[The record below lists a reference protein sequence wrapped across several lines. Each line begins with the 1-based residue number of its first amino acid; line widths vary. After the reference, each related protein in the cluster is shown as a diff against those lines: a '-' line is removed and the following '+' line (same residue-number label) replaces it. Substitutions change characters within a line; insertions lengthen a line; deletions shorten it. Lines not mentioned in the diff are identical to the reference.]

1 MRERQL
7 LYLFLGLNVALAG
20 AFMVYLFLSTSREPG
35 VVATNFSPPAKTNI
49 IREVQPTLAPKTN
62 AAVAVA
68 VTNRAIGTTVVA
80 VASNAMGATSPT
92 PVITSRRFS
101 WQDVE
106 TDAYRTYID
115 SLRAVGCPEE
125 KVRGIVV
132 ADVNELFDKKRVR
145 EAVQHDMQWWRAE
158 AQNLTMV
165 NVLQER
171 GRALEEQRAALI
183 AKLLG
188 QEAAEQEKG
197 EALMWTAVQ
206 LSGPVLGALP
216 PKLHNEVQEICAR
229 SMERHQSYFWS
240 RVNEGQPMNQVEM
253 AKLREQTRAD
263 LRKVL
268 NEDQVE
274 EFVLRYSHNASRL
287 REELRGFEPT
297 PEEFR
302 KIFRAI
308 DPLEHQL
315 QMEFGGPEAMSE
327 KQRER
332 FERQRD
338 EAIREAL
345 APARYQAYAL
355 TKDPLYRQAQMMALQ
370 YGAPPKAILPI
381 YQMTKLNESKR
392 QQIINDANLTPQQ
405 KSEALNAMNLE
416 QQKTIQRIVTENA
429 NR

>member
-1 MRERQL
+1 MRERNL

-20 AFMVYLFLSTSREPG
+20 AFGIYLFLSTNRQPG
-35 VVATNFSPPAKTNI
+35 VVATSFTPPAKTNPVA
-49 IREVQPTLAPKTN
+49 RAVQSAPAAKTN
-62 AAVAVA
+62 VIAVS
-68 VTNRAIGTTVVA
+68 TNRAPVVTATDSNVLASSTVPKPTF
-80 VASNAMGATSPT
+80 TSKK
-92 PVITSRRFS
+92 FS

-106 TDAYRTYID
+106 NDAYRTYIE
-115 SLRAVGCPEE
+115 SLRAVGCPDD
-125 KVRGIVV
+125 KIRTIVV
-132 ADVNELFDKKRVR
+132 ADVNELFDKRR
-145 EAVQHDMQWWRAE
+145 LQEAVRHDIQWWRPE
-158 AQNLTMV
+158 AQNLAIV

-188 QEAAEQEKG
+188 EEAATQEKSDT
-197 EALMWTAVQ
+197 LLWSSVQ
-206 LSGPVLGALP
+206 LTGPVLGALAP
-216 PKLHNEVQEICAR
+216 DVHNEVQDICAR
-229 SMERHQSYFWS
+229 SMERHQNYFWT

-253 AKLREQTRAD
+253 AKLREQTRSD

-268 NEDQVE
+268 NDDQVE

-297 PEEFR
+297 PDEFR

-308 DPLEHQL
+308 DPLEHQMQL
-315 QMEFGGPEAMSE
+315 EYGGPEAMSE

-332 FERQRD
+332 FDGQRN

-345 APARYQAYAL
+345 SPERYQAFLL
-355 TKDPLYRQAQMMALQ
+355 TKDPLYRQAQMVALQ
-370 YGAPPKAILPI
+370 YGAPPKAVLPL
-381 YQMTKLNESKR
+381 YKMTKLNESKR
-392 QQIINDANLTPQQ
+392 QEIINGANLTPQQ

-416 QQKTIQRIVTENA
+416 QQRHIQRIVSESA

>member
-1 MRERQL
+1 MRERNL

-20 AFMVYLFLSTSREPG
+20 AFMIYLFLSTNREPG
-35 VVATNFSPPAKTNI
+35 VIATSFASPAKTNSTPSTQATP
-49 IREVQPTLAPKTN
+49 VLKSN
-62 AAVAVA
+62 AVVG
-68 VTNRAIGTTVVA
+68 VTNKAPA
-80 VASNAMGATSPT
+80 ANEASNVAAAAAARPAFSGKK
-92 PVITSRRFS
+92 FS

-106 TDAYRTYID
+106 TDAYRSYID
-115 SLRAVGCPEE
+115 SLRAVGCPDD
-125 KVRGIVV
+125 KVRTIVV
-132 ADVNELFDKKRVR
+132 ADVNELFDKKRLQ
-145 EAVQHDMQWWRAE
+145 EAVRHDMQWWRPE
-158 AQNLTMV
+158 SQNFAVV

-188 QEAAEQEKG
+188 EEVATDEKTD
-197 EALMWTAVQ
+197 ALLWSSVQ
-206 LSGPVLGALP
+206 LTGPVLGALAP
-216 PKLHNEVQEICAR
+216 EVHNEVQEICAR
-229 SMERHQSYFWS
+229 SMERHQNYFWT

-253 AKLREQTRAD
+253 AKLREQTRSD

-268 NEDQVE
+268 NDDQVE

-297 PEEFR
+297 PDEFR

-315 QMEFGGPEAMSE
+315 QMEYGGPEAMSE

-332 FERQRD
+332 FEAQRN

-345 APARYQAYAL
+345 TQERYQAFLL
-355 TKDPLYRQAQMMALQ
+355 TKDPLYRQAQMVALQ
-370 YGAPPKAILPI
+370 YGAPAKAVLPI
-381 YQMTKLNESKR
+381 YKMTKLNESKR

-416 QQKTIQRIVTENA
+416 QQRHIQRIVSENA

>member
-1 MRERQL
+1 MRERNL

-20 AFMVYLFLSTSREPG
+20 AFMIYLFLSTNRQPG
-35 VVATNFSPPAKTNI
+35 VVATSFVPSAKTNPVA
-49 IREVQPTLAPKTN
+49 RPAKPMPVSKTN
-62 AAVAVA
+62 AVAA
-68 VTNRAIGTTVVA
+68 ATNKTPVVA
-80 VASNAMGATSPT
+80 ANDTNALASTVPPKPAFTSKK
-92 PVITSRRFS
+92 FN

-106 TDAYRTYID
+106 TDPYRTYIE
-115 SLRAVGCPEE
+115 SLRAVGCPDD
-125 KVRGIVV
+125 KVRTIVV
-132 ADVNELFDKKRVR
+132 ADVNELFDKKRLQ
-145 EAVQHDMQWWRAE
+145 EAVRYDMQWWRPE
-158 AQNLTMV
+158 AQNLAVV

-171 GRALEEQRAALI
+171 GRALEEQRAELI

-188 QEAAEQEKG
+188 EEAANKEKSDT
-197 EALMWTAVQ
+197 LLWSSVQ
-206 LSGPVLGALP
+206 LTGPVLGALP
-216 PKLHNEVQEICAR
+216 PDVHNEVQDICAR
-229 SMERHQSYFWS
+229 SMERHQNYFWT

-253 AKLREQTRAD
+253 AKLREQTRSD

-268 NEDQVE
+268 NDDQVE

-297 PEEFR
+297 PDEFR

-308 DPLEHQL
+308 DPLEHQM
-315 QMEFGGPEAMSE
+315 QMEYGGPEAMSE

-332 FERQRD
+332 FEGQRN

-345 APARYQAYAL
+345 TPERYQAFLL
-355 TKDPLYRQAQMMALQ
+355 TKDPLYRQAQMVALQ
-370 YGAPPKAILPI
+370 YGAPPKAVLPL
-381 YQMTKLNESKR
+381 YKMTKLNESKR

-416 QQKTIQRIVTENA
+416 QQRHIQRIVSENA

>member
-1 MRERQL
+1 MRERNL

-20 AFMVYLFLSTSREPG
+20 AFMIYLFLATNRQPG
-35 VVATNFSPPAKTNI
+35 VVATSFVPSG
-49 IREVQPTLAPKTN
+49 KTN
-62 AAVAVA
+62 AARPAPAVA
-68 VTNRAIGTTVVA
+68 PTRTNVVVA
-80 VASNAMGATSPT
+80 ATNKALPPTVAQTNGIAPATPK
-92 PVITSRRFS
+92 PIFTSKKFD

-106 TDAYRTYID
+106 TDQYRSYIE
-115 SLRAVGCPEE
+115 SLRGVGCPDDRI
-125 KVRGIVV
+125 KTIVL

-145 EAVQHDMQWWRAE
+145 EAVQHDMQWWRPE
-158 AQNLTMV
+158 AQNIAVM

-171 GRALEEQRAALI
+171 GRALEQERTALI

-188 QEAAEQEKG
+188 EQVAETEKS
-197 EALMWTAVQ
+197 ETLVWNSVQ
-206 LSGPVLGALP
+206 LSGPVLGSLP
-216 PKLHNEVQEICAR
+216 PKIHNEVQEICSH
-229 SMERHQSYFWS
+229 SMERHQTYFWS

-253 AKLREQTRAD
+253 AKLREQTRSD

-268 NEDQVE
+268 NDDQVE
-274 EFVLRYSHNASRL
+274 EFVLRYSHNAARL

-308 DPLEHQL
+308 DPLEHQM

-345 APARYQAYAL
+345 NPARYQAFLL
-355 TKDPLYRQAQMMALQ
+355 TKDPLYRQAQMVAMQ
-370 YGAPPKAILPI
+370 YGATPNAVLPI
-381 YQMTKLNESKR
+381 YRMTKLNESKR
-392 QQIINDANLTPQQ
+392 QQIINDAKLTPQQ
-405 KSEALNAMNLE
+405 KSEALNAMNME
-416 QQKTIQRIVTENA
+416 QQKTIQRIVTETA

>member
-1 MRERQL
+1 MRERNL

-20 AFMVYLFLSTSREPG
+20 AFMIYLFLSTNREPG
-35 VVATNFSPPAKTNI
+35 VIATSFTPPAKTN
-49 IREVQPTLAPKTN
+49 TAPATQAAAPIVKSN
-62 AAVAVA
+62 AVVA
-68 VTNRAIGTTVVA
+68 VTNKAPSATETSNTVA
-80 VASNAMGATSPT
+80 AAAKPT
-92 PVITSRRFS
+92 FTGKKFS

-106 TDAYRTYID
+106 TDGYRGYID
-115 SLRAVGCPEE
+115 SLRAVGCPDD
-125 KVRGIVV
+125 KVRTIVV
-132 ADVNELFDKKRVR
+132 ADVNELFDKKRLQ
-145 EAVQHDMQWWRAE
+145 EAVRHDMQWWRPE
-158 AQNLTMV
+158 AQNFAAV

-188 QEAAEQEKG
+188 EAVSEDEKS
-197 EALMWTAVQ
+197 ESLLWSSVQ
-206 LSGPVLGALP
+206 LTGPVLGALAP
-216 PKLHNEVQEICAR
+216 EVHNEVQEICAR
-229 SMERHQSYFWS
+229 SMERHQNYFWT

-253 AKLREQTRAD
+253 AKLREQTRSD

-268 NEDQVE
+268 NDDQVE

-315 QMEFGGPEAMSE
+315 QMEYGGPEAMSE

-332 FERQRD
+332 FEAQRN

-345 APARYQAYAL
+345 TGERYQAYLL
-355 TKDPLYRQAQMMALQ
+355 TKDPLYRQAQMVALQ
-370 YGAPPKAILPI
+370 YGAPAKAVLPI
-381 YQMTKLNESKR
+381 YKMTKLNESKR

-416 QQKTIQRIVTENA
+416 QQRHIQRIVTENA

>member
-1 MRERQL
+1 MRERNL

-20 AFMVYLFLSTSREPG
+20 AFGIYLFLSTNRQPG
-35 VVATNFSPPAKTNI
+35 VVATSFTPPAKTNPVA
-49 IREVQPTLAPKTN
+49 RAVQSAPAAKTN
-62 AAVAVA
+62 VIAVS
-68 VTNRAIGTTVVA
+68 TNRAPVVTATDSNVLASSTVPKPTF
-80 VASNAMGATSPT
+80 TSKK
-92 PVITSRRFS
+92 FS

-106 TDAYRTYID
+106 NDAYRTYIE
-115 SLRAVGCPEE
+115 SLRAVGCPDD
-125 KVRGIVV
+125 KIRTIVV
-132 ADVNELFDKKRVR
+132 ADVNELFDKRR
-145 EAVQHDMQWWRAE
+145 LQEAVRHDIQWWRPE
-158 AQNLTMV
+158 AQNLAIV

-188 QEAAEQEKG
+188 EEAATQEKSDT
-197 EALMWTAVQ
+197 LLWSSVQ
-206 LSGPVLGALP
+206 LTGPVLGALAP
-216 PKLHNEVQEICAR
+216 DVHNEVQDICAR
-229 SMERHQSYFWS
+229 SMERHQNYFWT

-253 AKLREQTRAD
+253 AKLREQTRSD

-268 NEDQVE
+268 NDDQVE

-297 PEEFR
+297 PDEFR

-308 DPLEHQL
+308 DPLEHQMQL
-315 QMEFGGPEAMSE
+315 EYGGPEAMSE

-332 FERQRD
+332 FDGQRN

-345 APARYQAYAL
+345 SPERYQAFLL
-355 TKDPLYRQAQMMALQ
+355 TKDPLYRQAQMVALQ
-370 YGAPPKAILPI
+370 YGAPPKAVLPL
-381 YQMTKLNESKR
+381 YKMTKLNESKR
-392 QQIINDANLTPQQ
+392 QEIINDANLTPQQ

-416 QQKTIQRIVTENA
+416 QQRHIQRIVSESA

>member
-20 AFMVYLFLSTSREPG
+20 AFVVYLFLSTNREPG
-35 VVATNFSPPAKTNI
+35 VVATTFVPPGKTNSTQAA
-49 IREVQPTLAPKTN
+49 QPAPISKTN
-62 AAVAVA
+62 AVVAATNKPAAVAVSSNAVA
-68 VTNRAIGTTVVA
+68 VTSA
-80 VASNAMGATSPT
+80 T
-92 PVITSRRFS
+92 PVFTSKKFS

-106 TDAYRTYID
+106 TDAYRAYIG
-115 SLRAVGCPEE
+115 SLRAVGCPDE
-125 KVRGIVV
+125 KVRTIVV
-132 ADVNELFDKKRVR
+132 GDVNELFDKKRVR

-188 QEAAEQEKG
+188 EEAATQEKG

-229 SMERHQSYFWS
+229 SMERHQTYFWS

-253 AKLREQTRAD
+253 AKLREQTRSD

-287 REELRGFEPT
+287 RDELRGLEPT

-302 KIFRAI
+302 KIFRAV
-308 DPLEHQL
+308 DPMEHQL

-332 FERQRD
+332 FDRQRD

-345 APARYQAYAL
+345 APSRYQAYAL
-355 TKDPLYRQAQMMALQ
+355 TKDPLYRQAQMVALQ

>member
-1 MRERQL
+1 MRERSL

-20 AFMVYLFLSTSREPG
+20 AFVIYLFLSTNRQPE
-35 VVATNFSPPAKTNI
+35 VVATSFVPTAKTNAM
-49 IREVQPTLAPKTN
+49 RSTQAVNVAKTN
-62 AAVAVA
+62 AVVAATNKSAVAA
-68 VTNRAIGTTVVA
+68 PVTTTNAQTA
-80 VASNAMGATSPT
+80 VAAVAKPTFTSKKFT
-92 PVITSRRFS
+92 

-106 TDAYRTYID
+106 GDQYRSYLE
-115 SLRAVGCPEE
+115 SLRAVGCPED
-125 KVRGIVV
+125 KVRTIVL
-132 ADVNELFDKKRVR
+132 ADINELFDKKRVR
-145 EAVQHDMQWWRAE
+145 EAVQHDMQWWRPE
-158 AQNLTMV
+158 AINSMGV

-171 GRALEEQRAALI
+171 GRALEDERGALI

-188 QEAAEQEKG
+188 TEAASEQKG
-197 EALMWTAVQ
+197 ETLLWNSVQ

-216 PKLHNEVQEICAR
+216 PKLHNDVQEICAR
-229 SMERHQSYFWS
+229 SMERHQTYFWS
-240 RVNEGQPMNQVEM
+240 RVNDGQPMNQVEM
-253 AKLREQTRAD
+253 AKLREQTRTD

-268 NEDQVE
+268 NEEQVE
-274 EFVLRYSHNASRL
+274 EFVLRYSHNAYRL

-297 PEEFR
+297 PDEFR

-308 DPLEHQL
+308 DPLEHQM

-338 EAIREAL
+338 AAIQEAL
-345 APARYQAYAL
+345 TPQRYTAFLL

-370 YGAPPKAILPI
+370 YGAPPKAIMPI
-381 YQMTKLNESKR
+381 YQMTKLNESRR

-405 KSEALNAMNLE
+405 KSEALNAVNIE
-416 QQKTIQRIVTENA
+416 QQQKIQRIVTDAA